1 MGHTPSRTSS
11 TEDRN
16 FPCCLEEIPS
26 NKTIFKMSPVLPG
39 YAAGDVV
46 HSCDIVN
53 IFTDPDGFVRDSF
66 LPLSTENSFYPSL
79 PEINIG
85 PVNEGFKVSLH
96 YQMIDCDESKVSLH
110 PQCLMILFL
119 KYNAINLTADK

>member
-1 MGHTPSRTSS
+1 
-11 TEDRN
+11 
-16 FPCCLEEIPS
+16 
-26 NKTIFKMSPVLPG
+26 MSPVLPG

-110 PQCLMILFL
+110 PQCLRILFL